1 MLRRLFDRIAH
12 AEAAPP
18 WTVWNAISAL
28 VAAFMSVLLGTSVT
42 LVITRSNGQ
51 LTALLG
57 WSIAAALII
66 AFILFTRRKP
76 QEREALRLNIW
87 QYTPASPSKTGK
99 AITPR
104 DENVVPP
111 LANLF
116 FLLLVGVGLAVT
128 LDVITGRVT
137 GLFLPEPELLRPYQ
151 DYALNVPI
159 SGVTWLLAVVFM
171 IVLQPIAEGLVFQGM
186 LLPTLRQ
193 SVGPWPGYLISA
205 ALYGLFH
212 LMAYS
217 QPPGDF
223 AATWYGLIA
232 PFFAGLIY
240 GAVRLYTGSTRAAML
255 AHAAFGLFAVLK
267 LLTLV
272 G

>member
-18 WTVWNAISAL
+18 WTIWNAVSAL
-28 VAAFMSVLLGTSVT
+28 VAAFMAVLLGTSVA
-42 LVITRSNGQ
+42 LVVTGNNQFS
-51 LTALLG
+51 ALLG
-57 WSIAAALII
+57 WSLAAGLTI
-66 AFILFTRRKP
+66 AFVRFTRRTP
-76 QEREALRLNIW
+76 AEREALRLNKW
-87 QYTPASPSKTGK
+87 QYESESPKK
-99 AITPR
+99 PRNAIIV
-104 DENVVPP
+104 DEAAALPP
-111 LANLF
+111 LANQF
-116 FLLLVGVGLAVT
+116 FLLLVGVGLAVA

-151 DYALNVPI
+151 DFAFGIPALAQ
-159 SGVTWLLAVVFM
+159 TLLLGAVFM
-171 IVLQPIAEGLVFQGM
+171 VVLQPIAEGLIFQGL
-186 LLPTLRQ
+186 LLPALRR
-193 SVGPWPGYLISA
+193 SVGPWPGYLLSA

-223 AATWYGLIA
+223 AALWYGLIA
-232 PFFAGLIY
+232 PLLAGLIY
-240 GAVRLYTGSTRAAML
+240 SAVRLYTGSTRAAML